1 MNKESRILN
10 FSAATFIL
18 VWCAVLP
25 FCYIFYSNFIRE
37 TPPVTAIPKKQ
48 AEVVSPQS
56 TTADFSNALA
66 AAEKGIEIN
75 PGYQTYLNLGL
86 VYYQSGKYQESIEAT
101 KKALEYNAKSAVAYN
116 NLAAAYGMLAQWDL
130 EIEACKKAL
139 EIEPDMQLAKNNL
152 AWAIS
157 EKQKV
162 NAK

>member
-1 MNKESRILN
+1 MSKESRIVN

-25 FCYIFYSNFIRE
+25 FCYIFYSNFVRE
-37 TPPVTAIPKKQ
+37 TPQPLQ
-48 AEVVSPQS
+48 AQNQTT
-56 TTADFSNALA
+56 TTAPATAANNFTSALE
-66 AAEKGIEIN
+66 AAEKGMQAN
-75 PGYQTYLNLGL
+75 PSYQTYLNLGL

-157 EKQKV
+157 EKQKA
-162 NAK
+162 NTK